1 MGSSQGH
8 LAAVPASGWRR
19 AVVLA
24 VVVLGVF
31 IATVDRHDLKRAVFN
46 AVLKP
51 GEESAPAAWVSYSG
65 YEIIWIVSLPLWGK
79 LSDVFGRRRAWLAGM
94 LLFVAGSA
102 SAAYSEDLLQ
112 FAISRSLQGLGV
124 GAIFALGPA
133 LIGDLYAPSQRAKWL
148 GVLAAVFGLGF
159 IAGHA
164 VATLLWPVLL
174 RAAWVWDSTF
184 YLIRWTLFLN
194 LLIGGLVILA
204 TLLCLP
210 RAESGARPRIDV
222 AGALT
227 LVGAA
232 VPLLVVI
239 RIGGRAF
246 DWLSAPSVALLGGAA
261 VMLAV
266 LLIVERRAADPFIN
280 LRFLKNRTYL
290 VAVLL
295 ATIVGAVL
303 VRAVYYGWVAFNLA
317 AGDNILSKWRWPPA
331 SVALGFVVSALVAGL
346 IVSLTGRYKAL
357 ILLLLPVVAAGALLQ
372 SRVNLE
378 STEIEVLRNLA
389 IMGLGLGGL
398 FAVLIVVAQN
408 AVPFRNLGEV
418 TAGVQFFFAFLG
430 IAVVARIVDL
440 LRSAW
445 YGANLQERLPAWLR
459 DGQGLE
465 RLDMPAGSIPI
476 DGPQGASE
484 LLREVRN
491 VTLMDSLGGG
501 FLVIALLAAAGFV
514 LATRLPELPLRR
526 ATDTEMDDSG
536 AAAPANGGP

>member
-1 MGSSQGH
+1 M
-8 LAAVPASGWRR
+8 
-19 AVVLA
+19 VLA

-31 IATVDRHDLKRAVFN
+31 IATVDLHDLKRDVFN
-46 AVLKP
+46 AVLQP

-65 YEIIWIVSLPLWGK
+65 YQIIWMVSLPLWGR
-79 LSDVFGRRRAWLAGM
+79 LSDLFGRRRAWLAGM

-112 FAISRSLQGLGV
+112 FAISRSIQGLGV

-164 VATLLWPVLL
+164 VASLLWPVLI
-174 RAAWVWDSTF
+174 RVAWAWDSHF

-210 RAESGARPRIDV
+210 RAESGVRPRIDV

-239 RIGGRAF
+239 QIGGRAF

-303 VRAVYYGWVAFNLA
+303 TIAVHYGWIAFDLTA
-317 AGDNILSKWRWPPA
+317 VDNIWWRKWRWPLT

-430 IAVVARIVDL
+430 TAVVARIVEL

-445 YGANLQERLPAWLR
+445 YGANQQERLPAWLR

-465 RLDMPAGSIPI
+465 RLDMPAGSIQI

-491 VTLMDSLGGG
+491 VTLMDSLGGA